1 MARSRA
7 FARYLFR
14 RRHQK
19 RYSFTKTKM
28 ILGFFFSLF
37 TSIIFGTY
45 LEAHGW
51 PILKQAYYAIS
62 SAEQSPGQANYA
74 DSETKEN
81 PEETAP

>member
-19 RYSFTKTKM
+19 RYSFTRTKM
-28 ILGFFFSLF
+28 VLGFVISLF

-45 LEAHGW
+45 LEANGI
-51 PILKQAYYAIS
+51 PILKQTYQAIIS
-62 SAEQSPGQANYA
+62 PAETPPSTPQ
-74 DSETKEN
+74 DTE
-81 PEETAP
+81 